1 MHSETLTPGH
11 HHHEFGQANRR
22 NQSRTVV
29 VVAITATMMVV
40 EVAAGSIYG
49 SMALLADG
57 WHMGTHVAALGITV
71 FAYGY
76 ARRHAKDPSF
86 SFGTGKVGVLG
97 GFASAVAL
105 AVVALLMAAE
115 SVGRFFSRPDIR
127 FDESIAVAVIGLVVN
142 LVSAA
147 VLSRG
152 GSHASHTHD
161 HHGHDH
167 HVRDHNLR
175 AAYLHVVADALTS
188 VLAIVALT
196 LGKGLGLVWLDAAA
210 GLLGGAM
217 IARWAYGLL
226 RDTGRI
232 LLDGAV
238 EPEVL
243 DRIRAAI
250 EGDGDNR
257 VSDLHVWK
265 VSADAC
271 AAVVSVVTA
280 SPQPPEH
287 YRTLLAPVRELAHV
301 SVEVLLRVPSVADA
315 PLTSS

>member
-1 MHSETLTPGH
+1 MHTRDLTPWLH
-11 HHHEFGQANRR
+11 RHDFARHDESSRR
-22 NQSRTVV
+22 RTIV
-29 VVAITATMMVV
+29 VVAITAAMMVV
-40 EVAAGSIYG
+40 EVAAGSIFG

-57 WHMGTHVAALGITV
+57 WHMGTHVTALGITV
-71 FAYGY
+71 FTYGY

-127 FDESIAVAVIGLVVN
+127 FDESIAVAAVGLVVN
-142 LVSAA
+142 LASAA

-152 GSHASHTHD
+152 GR
-161 HHGHDH
+161 HGHDDREREH
-167 HVRDHNLR
+167 PVHDHNLR

-196 LGKGLGLVWLDAAA
+196 LGKALGLVWLDAFV
-210 GLLGGAM
+210 GLLGGAV

-238 EPEVL
+238 EHDVL
-243 DRIRAAI
+243 ERTRVAI
-250 EGDGDNR
+250 EGEGDNR

-265 VSADAC
+265 VSSDAC

-280 SPQPPEH
+280 SPKPPEH
-287 YRTLLAPVRELAHV
+287 YRALLAPVRELAHV
-301 SVEVLLRVPSVADA
+301 SVEVLRCPEHEAD
-315 PLTSS
+315 PPGR